1 MAVAYKA
8 GEHGLSRPAAPVE
21 AVKAPVSAPAEDKA
35 PAPAQEKKTRTRKK
49 SAE

>member
-8 GEHGLSRPAAPVE
+8 GERKLSHPAAPVE
-21 AVKAPVSAPAEDKA
+21 AVEAPVSASAKAEAETPD
-35 PAPAQEKKTRTRKK
+35 QGKKTRTRKK